1 MRKKGKGSSFL
12 VMVIFLGLIG
22 GGIYLYTSE
31 MFERDV
37 PEITIENSGYWN
49 PKEPLSITIDDQ
61 SGLLSYSVKMQSGS
75 ETFDLVEEHF
85 PMPQGKQ
92 ELRLKAPRRAFG
104 LKSESVTITVEAS
117 DASKWNFMAGNR
129 AYKQVKLHV
138 DKKRPSVGVISNS
151 YKINKGGSALV
162 IFKAEDENLDELYI
176 ETSAGKRF
184 KPQPFYKEGYYISL
198 LAWPVQ
204 KSGFRAAIIATDL
217 AGNHTK
223 SNIPLYLK
231 DKKYRLSKIKL
242 SDKFLNGKVSELAE
256 EYGAAEDMDVISK
269 FKFVNEEMRAKNEV
283 LIHKITSKIDT
294 MQIDAFNMNIFYPL
308 KNGKK
313 VASFG
318 DHRLYSY
325 NGSQISESW
334 HLGLDLANVKMG
346 KIKTN
351 NPAEVVF
358 AEENGI
364 YGNMPILA
372 HGLGLYTL
380 YGHCSTLNIQ
390 EGDHV
395 NTGDHI
401 ANTGRSGYAMGDH
414 LHFGVLVQGVEV
426 RPEEWMDK
434 QWIRLNITDV
444 IKEARKIIDRQQ

>member
-1 MRKKGKGSSFL
+1 MSKKGKGSSFL
-12 VMVIFLGLIG
+12 VMTVLLGLIG

-31 MFERDV
+31 MFERDI
-37 PEITIENSGYWN
+37 PKITIENSGYWN
-49 PKEPLSITIDDQ
+49 PKEPLSITIEDQ

-75 ETFDLVEEHF
+75 ETFALAEEQF

-92 ELRLKAPRRAFG
+92 ELQLKAPRRAFG
-104 LKSESVTITVEAS
+104 LKSEFVTITVEAS

-129 AYKQVKLHV
+129 AYEQIKLHV

-162 IFKAEDENLDELYI
+162 VFKAEDENLDELYI
-176 ETSAGKRF
+176 ETSTGKRF
-184 KPQPFYKEGYYISL
+184 IAQPFYREGYYISL

-204 KSGFRAAIIATDL
+204 TDGFRASIIATDL

-223 SNIPLYLK
+223 ANIPLYLK
-231 DKKYRLSKIKL
+231 NKKYRVSKIKL

-283 LIHKITSKIDT
+283 LIHKVTSKVDT
-294 MQIDAFNMNIFYPL
+294 MQIDGFTMNIFYPL
-308 KNGKK
+308 RNGKK

-346 KIKTN
+346 KVKTN

-380 YGHCSTLNIQ
+380 YGHCSTLNVQ

-444 IKEARKIIDRQQ
+444 IKDARKIIDRQQ

>member
-1 MRKKGKGSSFL
+1 MRKKNKGSSFL
-12 VMVIFLGLIG
+12 MTTLFFGLIG
-22 GGIYLYTSE
+22 GGIYIYTSE
-31 MFERDV
+31 TFERDM
-37 PEITIENSGYWN
+37 PKITIENSAYWN

-75 ETFDLVEEHF
+75 ETFELAEEHF

-92 ELRLKAPRRAFG
+92 ELQLKAPRRAFG

-117 DASKWNFMAGNR
+117 DGSKWNFFAGNR
-129 AYKQVKLHV
+129 AYEQIKLLV

-162 IFKAEDENLDELYI
+162 VFKATDENLDELYI
-176 ETSAGKRF
+176 ETSSGRRF
-184 KPQPFYKEGYYISL
+184 KPQPFYEEGYYISL

-204 KSGFRAAIIATDL
+204 ESSFRASIIATDL

-231 DKKYRLSKIKL
+231 EKRYRTSKIKL

-269 FKFVNEEMRAKNEV
+269 FKFVNEELREKNEI
-283 LIHKITSKIDT
+283 LIHEMTSKVEET
-294 MQIDAFNMNIFYPL
+294 QIDSFTMNIFYPL

-325 NGSQISESW
+325 KGSEISESW

-351 NPAEVVF
+351 NPAEVIF

-380 YGHCSTLNIQ
+380 YGHCSTLNVH
-390 EGDHV
+390 EGDHIKV
-395 NTGDHI
+395 GDHI
-401 ANTGRSGYAMGDH
+401 SNTGKSGYAMGDH

-434 QWIRLNITDV
+434 NWIKLNIKNI
-444 IKEARKIIDRQQ
+444 IKDARKIIDRQK

>member
-1 MRKKGKGSSFL
+1 MRKKNKGSSFL
-12 VMVIFLGLIG
+12 MTTLFFGLIG
-22 GGIYLYTSE
+22 GGIYIYTSE
-31 MFERDV
+31 TFERDM
-37 PEITIENSGYWN
+37 PKITIENSAYWN

-75 ETFDLVEEHF
+75 ETFELAEEHF

-92 ELRLKAPRRAFG
+92 ELQLKAPRRAFG

-117 DASKWNFMAGNR
+117 DGSKWNFFAGNR
-129 AYKQVKLHV
+129 AYEQIKLLV

-162 IFKAEDENLDELYI
+162 VFKATDENLDELYI
-176 ETSAGKRF
+176 ETSSGRRF
-184 KPQPFYKEGYYISL
+184 KPQPFYEEGYYISL

-204 KSGFRAAIIATDL
+204 ESSFRASIIATDL

-231 DKKYRLSKIKL
+231 EKRYRTSKIKL
-242 SDKFLNGKVSELAE
+242 SDKFLNGNVSELAE

-269 FKFVNEEMRAKNEV
+269 FKFVNEELREKNEI
-283 LIHKITSKIDT
+283 LIHEMTSKVEET
-294 MQIDAFNMNIFYPL
+294 QIDSFTMNIFYPL

-325 NGSQISESW
+325 KGSEISESW

-351 NPAEVVF
+351 NPAEVIF

-380 YGHCSTLNIQ
+380 YGHCSTLNVH
-390 EGDHV
+390 EGDHIKV
-395 NTGDHI
+395 GDHI
-401 ANTGRSGYAMGDH
+401 SNTGKSGYAMGDH

-434 QWIRLNITDV
+434 NWIKLNIKNI
-444 IKEARKIIDRQQ
+444 IKDARKIIDRQK